1 LKNGVLITKITETV
15 RSTKHFQKP
24 GFYISIMINKNNTHP
39 LGLPQFVRTV
49 QKHPYV
55 GNI

>member
-1 LKNGVLITKITETV
+1 MRFGVPRPSITLKTE
-15 RSTKHFQKP
+15 RENPQP
-24 GFYISIMINKNNTHP
+24 IE
-39 LGLPQFVRTV
+39 LPQFVRTV